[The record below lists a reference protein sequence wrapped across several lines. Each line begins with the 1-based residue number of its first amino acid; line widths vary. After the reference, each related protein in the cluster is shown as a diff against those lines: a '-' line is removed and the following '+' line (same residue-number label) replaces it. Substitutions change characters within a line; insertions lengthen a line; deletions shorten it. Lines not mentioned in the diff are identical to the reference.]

1 MTAPDVRHVSVRG
14 RQLAVQIR
22 GAGATVVMEMGGGF
36 GGIGPYWFV
45 DDELAKFCRVLVYDR
60 AGLGGSEGLQGYPTM
75 AERAQDLA
83 ALLDALDI
91 REPALF
97 VGWSLGGL
105 IVQNF
110 AARYPERVGAMLLI
124 DPTPPDTLENLGPLA
139 RWAFSVAI
147 GSMNRFLLLLAR
159 AGVLKTQPG
168 RNLMRKIASVQFGP
182 HIPPK
187 YAELVVEALVQPS
200 AHRAMILE
208 TGRLLDA
215 CQETRRQ
222 ITERGLPRIPTVL
235 LAATHRANNSEKMRS
250 KTSSDVIAP
259 TISPSASAA
268 PRRSTATN
276 SGSRPRSIEARDS
289 RSDASARSS
298 AMPIE

>member
-105 IVQNF
+105 IAQNF

-250 KTSSDVIAP
+250 GNLFKWLLDRMPGAEMRELPETGHFIPPEAPDSVIQAVRDLLARIAP
-259 TISPSASAA
+259 G
-268 PRRSTATN
+268 RSREN
-276 SGSRPRSIEARDS
+276 
-289 RSDASARSS
+289 
-298 AMPIE
+298 